1 MSLSLLSLTGY
12 LAADIL
18 AASLGSLHY
27 ALRAGERLKGET
39 ADERNRFRRIL
50 GTGFFTRKLQRSK
63 QGIGRE
69 ARWKIGGCTGTGRA
83 APPLSGPARWGWAW
97 PRASPPLA

>member
-1 MSLSLLSLTGY
+1 LTRH

-18 AASLGSLHY
+18 AAPLGSMHY
-27 ALRAGERLKGET
+27 ALRAGEGLKGEI
-39 ADERNRFRRIL
+39 ADERNRFGRIL
-50 GTGFFTRKLQRSK
+50 GSGFLMRKLWRSK

-83 APPLSGPARWGWAW
+83 APPLSGQARWGWAW
-97 PRASPPLA
+97 PRASPLLA